1 MVLVVNGCLGGSA
14 WTSDESSYN
23 QWIRF
28 KLPSRKRVTAV
39 VTAGRAKTKEYVT
52 EYILQYSDDGENWRS
67 YVTASGIPQ
76 VLTHTHLLSALALF
90 LRLLLTNTAL
100 KITTSTM
107 IT

>member
-1 MVLVVNGCLGGSA
+1 MVLVINGCLGGSA
-14 WTSDESSYN
+14 WTSDDSSYN

-28 KLPSRKRVTAV
+28 KLGSRKRLTAV

-76 VLTHTHLLSALALF
+76 VLTHLHLLHSSLSCF
-90 LRLLLTNTAL
+90 GCTSTRLLAT
-100 KITTSTM
+100 KH
-107 IT
+107 